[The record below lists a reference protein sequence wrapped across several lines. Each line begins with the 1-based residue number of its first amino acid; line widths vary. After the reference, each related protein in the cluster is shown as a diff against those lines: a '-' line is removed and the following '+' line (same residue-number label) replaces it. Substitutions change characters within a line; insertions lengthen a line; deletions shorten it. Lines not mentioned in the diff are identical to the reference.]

1 MRFLMLGFGDLGKVL
16 IILGAVIVGIGVLL
30 VVGDKIPWVGRLPG
44 DIIIRKEKITF
55 YFPIVTCL
63 ILSILLTIIF
73 SLFRK

>member
-1 MRFLMLGFGDLGKVL
+1 MLGFGDLGKVL

-30 VVGDKIPWVGRLPG
+30 VVGDKILWVGRLPG

-73 SLFRK
+73 SLFRR

>member
-1 MRFLMLGFGDLGKVL
+1 MLEFGDLGKVL

-55 YFPIVTCL
+55 YFPIVTCV

-73 SLFRK
+73 SLFRR

>member
-1 MRFLMLGFGDLGKVL
+1 MLGFGDLGKVL

-73 SLFRK
+73 SLFRR

>member
-1 MRFLMLGFGDLGKVL
+1 MLGFGDLGKVL

-73 SLFRK
+73 SLSRK

>member
-1 MRFLMLGFGDLGKVL
+1 MLGFGDLGKVL

>member
-30 VVGDKIPWVGRLPG
+30 VVGDKIPWIGKLPG

-73 SLFRK
+73 SLSRK